1 MQRRS
6 CHFLAVRPIA
16 SLGPPQ
22 KGPWEIEDDRCNDQ
36 VLDVA
41 KFKQGDGANEA
52 GLCQGHCTKKLLE
65 IKTVPSN
72 VPARE
77 SWALYGKAARHLRTP
92 PPRGPDTLSPDTI
105 QPLFKCTG
113 VMRPGQTSRP
123 YGRNNGNNSYR
134 NRQQT
139 PNRSQ
144 TLDSNGP
151 NVKIRGTPHQIFERY
166 VALAR
171 EASTSGDRVAAENL
185 YQHAEHYFRIM
196 NAANEGHQ
204 HRATRPDAPADVEPE
219 MAEEEGSEM
228 AGPVRASPSDRQPYS
243 A

>member
-1 MQRRS
+1 M
-6 CHFLAVRPIA
+6 
-16 SLGPPQ
+16 
-22 KGPWEIEDDRCNDQ
+22 
-36 VLDVA
+36 A
-41 KFKQGDGANEA
+41 KSGR
-52 GLCQGHCTKKLLE
+52 LRGHCTKKLLE
-65 IKTVPSN
+65 IRAVPSS

-77 SWALYGKAARHLRTP
+77 SWALHRKAVRHLRTP
-92 PPRGPDTLSPDTI
+92 PPRRPDTLSPDNGSNVSS
-105 QPLFKCTG
+105 KCTG

-134 NRQQT
+134 NRQQI

-151 NVKIRGTPHQIFERY
+151 NVKIRGTAHQIFERY

-204 HRATRPDAPADVEPE
+204 HRAMRPDAPTDVETE